1 MRPLAVLL
9 GIITGSCVAIAVA
22 LAMTGIVFLFL
33 PDYAAQVNAE
43 RGPLLV
49 GIACSWGLSGVAG
62 AAFVGELRERKWRR
76 LPQGLL
82 LLELAGLAWSYWPA

>member
-1 MRPLAVLL
+1 VRPLAVLL

-33 PDYAAQVNAE
+33 PEYAAQVDAE

-49 GIACSWGLSGVAG
+49 GIGCSWALSALSG
-62 AAFVGELRERKWRR
+62 AALVGELRTLAWRR
-76 LPQGLL
+76 FPQSLL
-82 LLELAGLAWSYWPA
+82 LVALAGLVWRYWPK

>member
-33 PDYAAQVNAE
+33 PGYAAQVNAE

-49 GIACSWGLSGVAG
+49 GIACSWGLSALSG
-62 AAFVGELRERKWRR
+62 AAFLGELRSRHWRR
-76 LPQGLL
+76 IPQFLL
-82 LLELAGLAWSYWPA
+82 LLVLAALAWRYWPK

>member
-33 PDYAAQVNAE
+33 PGYAAQVAAE
-43 RGPLLV
+43 RGPLLA
-49 GIACSWGLSGVAG
+49 GIAASWGLSAIAG
-62 AAFVGELRERKWRR
+62 AAFLGELRSRPWRR
-76 LPQGLL
+76 IPQGLL
-82 LLELAGLAWSYWPA
+82 LLALAGLVWRYWPK